1 MRTTAIIAEYN
12 PFHNGHSYHI
22 QKARELTE
30 ADFILV
36 LISGDYVQRGT
47 PAVTDKYRRAEMA
60 LSQGADAVIEL
71 PLYYSLGS
79 LEYFAKGAVS
89 LLDRLNLIDYLSFGS
104 ESGDLSLLKETA
116 EALDEL
122 DERGRLGNCSIS
134 RSQTCEW
141 RTDEVP
147 GARGRGVSDAQA
159 APAAASAQGNWAD
172 ASPEYQERLRGYIR
186 KGLSFPA
193 AQEKAMVELGLSAES
208 AAVIR
213 EPNNALAIAYLRA
226 LAARKSKITPVTL
239 KRYLSAHHDNSEGS
253 FSATAIRSRLQSKE
267 ALYDLAM
274 SLPDTVLQIMVSDYG
289 KRFPI
294 TENDFSGALFYKLHS
309 CYTQALQEYGDRET
323 ARKKALTGFLD
334 INEELSSRILS
345 TYKEASS
352 FSDLCGKVKSKDLT
366 YTRIS
371 RAAMH
376 ILLDI
381 SASNMKEYISD
392 DYNYYARLLGF
403 RSGEGAASLLHSL
416 KQSSSLP
423 LITKLADADKILTGR
438 NARRLL
444 SEEIQASDLYERT
457 ACMKYHG
464 LFRSEYVRNIV
475 KY

>member
-22 QKARELTE
+22 KKARELTD

-47 PAVTDKYRRAEMA
+47 PAVIDKYRRAEMA
-60 LSQGADAVIEL
+60 LSQGADLVLEL

-89 LLDRLNLIDYLSFGS
+89 LLDRLGLVDYLSFGS
-104 ESGDLSLLKETA
+104 ESGELALLKETA
-116 EALDEL
+116 DALDER
-122 DERGRLGNCSIS
+122 E
-134 RSQTCEW
+134 
-141 RTDEVP
+141 
-147 GARGRGVSDAQA
+147 
-159 APAAASAQGNWAD
+159 
-172 ASPEYQERLRGYIR
+172 SPEYQERLRGYIR

-193 AQEKAMVELGLSAES
+193 AQEKAMVELGLSEKS

-226 LAARKSKITPVTL
+226 LKARGSKITPVTL
-239 KRYLSAHHDNSEGS
+239 KRYLSAHHDNTEGS
-253 FSATAIRSRLQSKE
+253 YSATAIRSRLQSKE
-267 ALYDLAM
+267 ALFDLAM
-274 SLPDTVLQIMVSDYG
+274 SLPDTVLQIMVSDYD
-289 KRFPI
+289 KRFPV

-309 CYTQALQEYGDRET
+309 CYTKALQEYGDRET

-334 INEELSSRILS
+334 INEELSSRLLS
-345 TYKEASS
+345 IYKEASS

-376 ILLDI
+376 IILDI
-381 SASNMKEYISD
+381 SAANMKEYIAD
-392 DYNYYARLLGF
+392 DYNYYARILGF
-403 RSGEGAASLLHSL
+403 RSGESTASLLHGL
-416 KQSSSLP
+416 KQSSALP